1 MNTQRYRW
9 LKLAERWGQRTE
21 NALLFVLLSGLIL
34 LACSQIFLR
43 NIFSMGFPWTDG
55 AIRLAVLWLGLVG
68 GIAASRDRKQIAI
81 DIVTRA
87 LPVKVKRI
95 TDIIAHVFTA
105 SVTGLLAWYSLRFVQ
120 DSYAFGDTLLSD
132 WPAWIFQLILPIGFA
147 MICFRYVLR
156 ALREFIGPDL

>member
-1 MNTQRYRW
+1 
-9 LKLAERWGQRTE
+9 
-21 NALLFVLLSGLIL
+21 
-34 LACSQIFLR
+34 
-43 NIFSMGFPWTDG
+43 MGFPWTDG